1 MKTFFNITIEGLGDT
16 QTFRVQSTRLRK
28 FDESAKYGFY
38 QLKQKLQVDYYY
50 ASIVLALTY
59 SIELGGIVRKPI
71 KQRRYTIHQIH
82 HEVYTINN
90 EGIYVNQP
98 PTLCS
103 VSVELDEENV
113 IPCFCTLSV
122 ENR

>member
-16 QTFRVQSTRLRK
+16 QIFRIQSTKLRK

-38 QLKQKLQVDYYY
+38 RLEQKLQVDNYHV
-50 ASIVLALTY
+50 SIVLALTY
-59 SIELGGIVRKPI
+59 SIELGGIVLKLI

-82 HEVYTINN
+82 HEVYTLNK
-90 EGIYVNQP
+90 EGKYINQP

-103 VSVELDEENV
+103 VSVELEEENV